1 MSFAISE
8 FSDAF
13 VKLINQEDLSFKSQ
27 LILEKLSSIDKG
39 FRDNI
44 THDSNNKVASIIWM
58 TSNMRDNFKRFGN
71 YLPIDVIRSSIYNT
85 KEFCYITLVILNKIG
100 WINVVCQGLVIT
112 ETHDVY
118 TFILESLFQMSISR
132 NNTKIHT

>member
-27 LILEKLSSIDKG
+27 FILEKLSSIDKG
-39 FRDNI
+39 FRYNI
-44 THDSNNKVASIIWM
+44 THDSNNKVTSIIWM

-71 YLPIDVIRSSIYNT
+71 YLSIDEMRSYICNAAD
-85 KEFCYITLVILNKIG
+85 FCFIAPVVLNKIG
-100 WINVVCQGLVIT
+100 KLMLFMEDLSLQKLMI
-112 ETHDVY
+112 
-118 TFILESLFQMSISR
+118 ILLF
-132 NNTKIHT
+132 